1 MVFNYSDIQFIHLDY
16 LAMQHCETVE
26 KIISTRQGNLFV
38 KIWQPQQ
45 TELSKQIPI
54 LLFHDSLGCVQLWR
68 DFPEQ
73 LCIETNRMIIAY
85 DRHGFGQSDASDTQL
100 STDFIQ
106 QEALVA
112 AELLDQLEISQVIA
126 LGHSVGGGMAV
137 SFASQYPFK
146 CVAVITEAAQ
156 AYIEQ
161 KTLDAFLLQNRCS
174 NSLNNCK
181 NSKNIMQKKHNG
193 FWMLGLKH
201 GFHLHF
207 AIGLWTMTS
216 KHYKQNCSSFM
227 VTMMNM
233 AA

>member
-1 MVFNYSDIQFIHLDY
+1 MIFNYSDIQFIHLDY
-16 LAMQHCETVE
+16 VVMQHCETVE
-26 KIISTRQGNLFV
+26 KIISTQQGNLFV

-45 TELSKQIPI
+45 TKLSKQIPI
-54 LLFHDSLGCVQLWR
+54 LLFHDSLGCVKLWR

-73 LCIETNRMIIAY
+73 LCTETHRMIIAY
-85 DRHGFGQSDASDTQL
+85 DRHGFGQSDASDVQL

-106 QEALVA
+106 QEVLVA
-112 AELLDQLEISQVIA
+112 AELLDQLGISQVIA

-137 SFASQYPFK
+137 SFASQYPSK

-161 KTLDAFLLQNRCS
+161 KTLDAISDAKQMFQQPEKLQK
-174 NSLNNCK
+174 L
-181 NSKNIMQKKHNG
+181 KNIMQKKHNG

-207 AIGLWTMTS
+207 AIGLWTMIS

-227 VTMMNM
+227 VTMINM